1 LISMFLS
8 IRFFNIFFEKNIG
21 QLHNTGHLIS
31 IDSKS
36 YKFKFNAPKK
46 LLKD

>member
-1 LISMFLS
+1 MFLN
-8 IRFFNIFFEKNIG
+8 IRFFNNFVEKNVG
-21 QLHNTGHLIS
+21 QLHNTGHLTS